1 MISLLSLIAGRGF
14 PTIIHPQWGAS
25 SFLCD
30 GLHPRI
36 AWIQVKLLS
45 QGWNN
50 EMTVFATVGF
60 LAHLFASRAT
70 ELLRIIVRSTLD
82 TLDVVSFATV

>member
-1 MISLLSLIAGRGF
+1 MISLLSLIAGRQF

-50 EMTVFATVGF
+50 EMTVFATVSF
-60 LAHLFASRAT
+60 LAHLFASPTT
-70 ELLRIIVRSTLD
+70 ESFRRLVRSTLD
-82 TLDVVSFATV
+82 ALDVVSFAAV